1 MEIFTTKYDTCDIVK
16 AQGRI
21 DSLTSPQL
29 AEAIKLITDD
39 GRFNIVLDM
48 ELVNYLSS
56 AGLRVLIDVQK
67 KCRREKQ
74 GELVLVKVPQ
84 RIYETLDLAG
94 FVHLFKFIDDTSAA
108 IDSFVN

>member
-21 DSLTSPQL
+21 DSLTSPRL
-29 AEAIKLITDD
+29 AEIIKSITDD

-48 ELVNYLSS
+48 EHVNYLSS

-67 KCRREKQ
+67 RCRREKQ

-84 RIYETLDLAG
+84 RIFETLDLAG
-94 FVHLFKFIDDTSAA
+94 FVHLFKFFDDINVAVN
-108 IDSFVN
+108 SFQ